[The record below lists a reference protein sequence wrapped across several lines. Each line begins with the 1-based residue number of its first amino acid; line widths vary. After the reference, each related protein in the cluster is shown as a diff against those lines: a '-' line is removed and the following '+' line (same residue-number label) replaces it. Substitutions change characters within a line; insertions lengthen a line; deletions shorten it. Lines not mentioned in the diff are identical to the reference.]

1 MNINKLLSTIILLLF
16 FVSQNIFS
24 QNIIKSWEG
33 ILDIGNGTKLRVIIH
48 ILKGENGKLSALLDS
63 PDQGAKGIKAENVSF
78 ENGKIN
84 FQIPSIGGTYDG
96 IVDENFSR
104 IDGEWKQAGTSFP
117 LILKKAEKVEE
128 IKRPQEPQKPFP
140 YNEEEV
146 TFKNEEAGITLAGT
160 FTYPKKG
167 TSFPAVVL
175 VSGSGPQNRDEEV
188 FGHKPFLIW
197 SDYLTRNGIAVLRY
211 DDRGIGKSTG
221 IFSGATTADFVTDAI
236 SAVEYLKTRKE
247 IIPDKIGIAGHS
259 EGGIIAP
266 IAANKCNDVSFIV
279 LGAGTA
285 VPGNEIL
292 LLQIEA
298 ISKLAGESEE
308 RIKREYDL
316 NKKTFE
322 ILKSRNDSTEV
333 TKKIN
338 VLYQEYLNNLP
349 DSEKS
354 RPENSTAAIE
364 QREKSFS
371 SNWMRYFLRY
381 DPRTELQ
388 KLRVPV
394 LAIFGEKDIQVSPSQ
409 NKAEME
415 KALQKSE
422 SGNYKVVVL
431 PGLNHIFQ
439 ECETGAINEYPK
451 IEQTTSPKML
461 ELMTL
466 WIKKITI

>member
-1 MNINKLLSTIILLLF
+1 M
-16 FVSQNIFS
+16 
-24 QNIIKSWEG
+24 
-33 ILDIGNGTKLRVIIH
+33 
-48 ILKGENGKLSALLDS
+48 
-63 PDQGAKGIKAENVSF
+63 
-78 ENGKIN
+78 
-84 FQIPSIGGTYDG
+84 
-96 IVDENFSR
+96 
-104 IDGEWKQAGTSFP
+104 
-117 LILKKAEKVEE
+117 
-128 IKRPQEPQKPFP
+128 
-140 YNEEEV
+140 
-146 TFKNEEAGITLAGT
+146 
-160 FTYPKKG
+160 
-167 TSFPAVVL
+167 
-175 VSGSGPQNRDEEV
+175 SGSGPQNRDEEV

-409 NKAEME
+409 NKA
-415 KALQKSE
+415 
-422 SGNYKVVVL
+422 V
-431 PGLNHIFQ
+431 
-439 ECETGAINEYPK
+439 
-451 IEQTTSPKML
+451 
-461 ELMTL
+461 
-466 WIKKITI
+466 W